1 MFIYK
6 YMYNE
11 IGSNGNETFRLS
23 LFTRFLTD
31 TGIYTKKTNFSQ
43 VGANAQ

>member
-23 LFTRFLTD
+23 KFYFTFYK
-31 TGIYTKKTNFSQ
+31 IFN
-43 VGANAQ
+43 

>member
-1 MFIYK
+1 METRHLDFQNFI
-6 YMYNE
+6 
-11 IGSNGNETFRLS
+11 S

-31 TGIYTKKTNFSQ
+31 TGIYTKKTYFSQ